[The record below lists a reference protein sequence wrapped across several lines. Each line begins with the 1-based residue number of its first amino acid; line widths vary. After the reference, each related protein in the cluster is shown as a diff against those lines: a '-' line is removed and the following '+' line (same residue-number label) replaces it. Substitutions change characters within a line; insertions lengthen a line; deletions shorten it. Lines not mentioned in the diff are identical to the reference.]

1 MSVCSHYIRESSAC
15 QTSHTMLR
23 GQLSFAQMCKHL
35 PKCHFMLLL
44 ANIFPNIIL
53 CYFLQTFAQIS
64 FYAAFCKHLPKYYFT
79 LLFCKHLPKYHFM
92 LLFAIFFSKSCNHWR
107 LEGESWPNYLHNVFF
122 ANICL

>member
-53 CYFLQTFAQIS
+53 CCFLQTFAQIS
-64 FYAAFCKHLPKYYFT
+64 FYADFCKHLPN
-79 LLFCKHLPKYHFM
+79 YHFM
-92 LLFAIFFSKSCNHWR
+92 LLFANICPNIILCCFLQYFFPRPVNHWR